1 MVMKM
6 KILIAGDDFTPA
18 SMFRK
23 EIEKKLTPLGEDL
36 EFITFDIEIDE
47 ESVVKGLPGI
57 KEYLGTPQ
65 EIIDKIKGVE
75 ILVIT
80 FAPIT
85 EDVLEAA
92 DKLRVIG
99 CGRGG
104 PVNVNVDAA
113 TKRGIPVLNTPGR
126 NADAVADFTL
136 GLILAVVRN
145 IVTAHNWI
153 KNGDWKTP
161 REDTF
166 EKPTGPELNG
176 RVLGLLGVGAVGA
189 LVAKRAQPFG
199 LEVWGYDPFIPKERF
214 QELGIKHVEDINEII
229 READIISVHARL
241 PKGSKPLISSKE
253 FDMMK
258 KTVYVINTARAIA
271 VDQDALVQALQE
283 KKITGAALDV
293 YNVEPIDHPND
304 PILKLDN
311 ILLTPHAAGVSY
323 DIPRRTGMMI
333 AEGLRQFLSEG
344 TAPYVVNREVLKGK

>member
-1 MVMKM
+1 MKM
-6 KILIAGDDFTPA
+6 KILIVGDDFTPA
-18 SMFRK
+18 AMFRE
-23 EIEKKLTPLGEDL
+23 EIEKKLAPMGEDL
-36 EFITFDIEIDE
+36 EFTTFDIEIDE
-47 ESVVKGLPGI
+47 KSVVKGLQGI
-57 KEYLGTPQ
+57 KEYFGTPQ
-65 EIIDKIKGVE
+65 ELIDKITGVE
-75 ILVIT
+75 VLVIT

-85 EDVLEAA
+85 EEVLDAA
-92 DKLRVIG
+92 GKLRVIG

-136 GLILAVVRN
+136 GLIIALVRN

-153 KNGDWKTP
+153 KNGDWITP

-214 QELGIKHVEDINEII
+214 QELGVRKMELNELI
-229 READIISVHARL
+229 RGADIISVHARL

-258 KTVYVINTARAIA
+258 KTAYVVNTARSAC
-271 VDQDALVQALQE
+271 VNQQALVRALQE
-283 KKITGAALDV
+283 KKIAGAALDV
-293 YNVEPIDHPND
+293 YDVEPIDVND
-304 PILKLDN
+304 PLLQLDN
-311 ILLTPHAAGVSY
+311 VLLTPHAAGVSR
-323 DIPRRTGMMI
+323 DIPRRTGVMI
-333 AEGLRQFLSEG
+333 AEGLLQFLSKG

>member
-1 MVMKM
+1 MKM

-18 SMFRK
+18 LMFK
-23 EIEKKLTPLGEDL
+23 EEIEKKLAPLGKDL
-36 EFITFDIEIDE
+36 EFEFFDIEIDE
-47 ESVVKGLPGI
+47 KSVVKGLPGI
-57 KEYLGTPQ
+57 KEYFGTPQ
-65 EIIDKIKGVE
+65 EIIDKIHSVE

-85 EDVLEAA
+85 EEVLDAA

-104 PVNVNVDAA
+104 PVNVNVGAA

-136 GLILAVVRN
+136 GLIIALVRN

-153 KNGDWKTP
+153 KNGDWVTP

-189 LVAKRAQPFG
+189 LVAKRAKPFG
-199 LEVWGYDPFIPKERF
+199 LEIWGYDPFIPKERF
-214 QELGIKHVEDINEII
+214 DEIGVKHVEDINTLIKG
-229 READIISVHARL
+229 ADIVSVHARL

-258 KTVYVINTARAIA
+258 KTAYLINTARAIA
-271 VDQDALVQALQE
+271 VDQAALVKALQE
-283 KKITGAALDV
+283 KKIAGAALDV
-293 YNVEPIDHPND
+293 YNVEPIDYPND
-304 PILKLDN
+304 PLLKLDN
-311 ILLTPHAAGVSY
+311 VLLTPHAAGVSY

-333 AEGLRQFLSEG
+333 AEGLQQFLSEG

>member
-18 SMFRK
+18 LMFK
-23 EIEKKLTPLGEDL
+23 EEIEKKLAPLGKELD
-36 EFITFDIEIDE
+36 FDFFDIEIDE
-47 ESVVKGLPGI
+47 KSVVKGLPGI
-57 KEYLGTPQ
+57 KEYFGTPQ
-65 EIIDKIKGVE
+65 EIIDKINGVE

-85 EDVLEAA
+85 EEVLEAA

-104 PVNVNVDAA
+104 PVNVDVGNA

-136 GLILAVVRN
+136 GIIIALVRN

-153 KNGDWKTP
+153 KKGDWVTP

-166 EKPTGPELNG
+166 EKPTGPELNN

-189 LVAKRAQPFG
+189 LVAKRAKPFG
-199 LEVWGYDPFIPKERF
+199 LEIWGYDPFIPKERF
-214 QELGIKHVEDINEII
+214 DEIGVRKMEDINELING
-229 READIISVHARL
+229 ADIISVHARL

-253 FDMMK
+253 FDLMK
-258 KTVYVINTARAIA
+258 KTAYVVNTARAIC
-271 VDQDALVQALQE
+271 VDHKALVRALQE
-283 KKITGAALDV
+283 KKIAGAALDV
-293 YNVEPIDHPND
+293 YDVEPIDVGD
-304 PILKLDN
+304 PLLRLDN

-323 DIPRRTGMMI
+323 DIPRRTGVMI
-333 AEGLRQFLSEG
+333 AEGLFQFLSKG

>member
-1 MVMKM
+1 MKM

-18 SMFRK
+18 LMFK
-23 EIEKKLTPLGEDL
+23 EEIEKKLAPLGKDL
-36 EFITFDIEIDE
+36 DIEFFDIEIDE
-47 ESVVKGLPGI
+47 NSVIKGLPGI
-57 KEYLGTPQ
+57 KEYFGTPQ
-65 EIIDKIKGVE
+65 EIIDKISGVE

-85 EDVLEAA
+85 EEVLQTA

-104 PVNVNVDAA
+104 PVNVDVDAA

-136 GLILAVVRN
+136 GLIIALARN

-153 KNGDWKTP
+153 QQGEWVTP

-189 LVAKRAQPFG
+189 LVAKRAKPFG
-199 LEVWGYDPFIPKERF
+199 LDIWGYDPFIGKERF
-214 QELGIKHVEDINEII
+214 DEMGVRKIEDINKLIK
-229 READIISVHARL
+229 EADIISIHARL

-258 KTVYVINTARAIA
+258 KTAYLVNTARSIC
-271 VDQDALVQALQE
+271 VDQMALVRALQE
-283 KKITGAALDV
+283 KKIAGAALDV
-293 YNVEPIDHPND
+293 YNIEPIDFPND
-304 PILKLDN
+304 PLLKLDN
-311 ILLTPHAAGVSY
+311 ILLTPHSAGVSY
-323 DIPRRTGMMI
+323 DIPRRTGTMI
-333 AEGLRQFLSEG
+333 AEGLYQFLSKG
-344 TAPYVVNREVLKGK
+344 TAPYVVNREVLK

>member
-1 MVMKM
+1 M

-18 SMFRK
+18 EMFRE
-23 EIEKKLTPLGEDL
+23 EIEKKLAPITEDL
-36 EFITFDIEIDE
+36 EFTTFDIEIDE
-47 ESVVKGLPGI
+47 NSVVKGLPGI
-57 KEYLGTPQ
+57 KEYFGTPQ
-65 EIIDKIKGVE
+65 EIIDKIHGVE

-85 EDVLEAA
+85 EKVLETA
-92 DKLRVIG
+92 DKLQVIG

-104 PVNVNVDAA
+104 PVNVDVDAA

-136 GLILAVVRN
+136 GLIIALVRN

-153 KNGDWKTP
+153 KQGDWVTP

-166 EKPTGPELNG
+166 EKPTGPELND

-189 LVAKRAQPFG
+189 LVAKRAKPFG
-199 LEVWGYDPFIPKERF
+199 LNVWGYDPYITKERF
-214 QELGIKHVEDINEII
+214 DEMGVRKAALNELIK
-229 READIISVHARL
+229 EADIISIHARL

-258 KTVYVINTARAIA
+258 KTAYVINTARSVC
-271 VDQDALVQALQE
+271 VDQEALVRALQD
-283 KKITGAALDV
+283 KKIAGAALDV
-293 YNVEPIDHPND
+293 YNTEPIDYPND
-304 PILKLDN
+304 PLLKLDN
-311 ILLTPHAAGVSY
+311 ILLTPHGAGVSY
-323 DIPRRTGMMI
+323 DIPRRTGVMI
-333 AEGLRQFLSEG
+333 AEGLFEFLSKG